1 MSELENLKS
10 LEKYDQW
17 KKAKR
22 SRKSYIDLIASLV
35 GLLFGLL
42 LTWLVLRVSPKDT
55 WTLTK
60 GAFVKEEK
68 ILETFPKIEEVDS
81 KLKKSIVAKPLNFLS
96 KKIEEETAKEVSKG
110 NFDAIVSAI
119 RTYSII
125 LVAIWL
131 LMLILIW
138 VIFYFLARWIIG
150 KFIWKEPTLYEQVID

>member
-17 KKAKR
+17 KKTKR
-22 SRKSYIDLIASLV
+22 RRKTYIDLIASLI

-42 LTWLVLRVSPKDT
+42 LAWLILKVSPKDT

-68 ILETFPKIEEVDS
+68 ILETLPKIEEVDS
-81 KLKKSIVAKPLNFLS
+81 KLKQSIVAKPLNFLS
-96 KKIEEETAKEVSKG
+96 EKIQEDTIKETLKG
-110 NFDAIVSAI
+110 NFSAI
-119 RTYSII
+119 ASNIRVYSIV

-131 LMLILIW
+131 LVLILIW

-150 KFIWKEPTLYEQVID
+150 KFIWKEPAIYEQEID

>member
-17 KKAKR
+17 KKAKKR
-22 SRKSYIDLIASLV
+22 RKNYIDLIASLV

-42 LTWLVLRVSPKDT
+42 LAWLILKVSPKDT

-68 ILETFPKIEEVDS
+68 IMETLPKIEEVDN
-81 KLKKSIVAKPLNFLS
+81 KLKQSIVARPLNFLS
-96 KKIEEETAKEVSKG
+96 KKVEEETIKETLKG
-110 NFDAIVSAI
+110 SFSAITSAI

-131 LMLILIW
+131 LVLILIW
-138 VIFYFLARWIIG
+138 VIFYFLARWIVG
-150 KFIWKEPTLYEQVID
+150 KFIWKEPALYEQEID